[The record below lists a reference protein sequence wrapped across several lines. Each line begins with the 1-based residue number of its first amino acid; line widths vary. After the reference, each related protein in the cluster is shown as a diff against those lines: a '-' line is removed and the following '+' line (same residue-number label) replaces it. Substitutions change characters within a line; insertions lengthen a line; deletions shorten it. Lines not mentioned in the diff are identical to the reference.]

1 MNYASPAS
9 LSQSPS
15 PGEAE
20 KALSEL
26 SVLLP
31 EGWKE
36 RGGVVT
42 NTLGGLLQNPFFSAG
57 AGLYLL
63 TFAGAAARSC
73 STVLQTAM
81 RRRFV
86 VSMEVTSQD
95 ESYGWM
101 VRWLAHNP
109 AFRVQQVNITTRNTT
124 IFSNDESS
132 HECLYAPCTNVR
144 HWFWYKGRPMMLQRR
159 RVETQAMGTDV
170 LETMQ
175 LSTLGLS
182 ASIMQDI
189 LEDARHLTSM
199 RNSDHT
205 VIYQNA
211 GGRWV
216 RQEPRRRRPLH
227 SVVLDG
233 NMSTNILKDVQ
244 LFLKSSSYYED
255 LGVPYRRGYL
265 LHGPPGC
272 GKSSFVMAL
281 AGELRLSICPL
292 SLSSRGLGD
301 EALVAL
307 LNSAPLR
314 SIVLLEDIDR
324 AFSADSHIT
333 MSGLL
338 NALDGVAAQEGR
350 LVFMTTNHVERLDD
364 ALIRPGRCDVKL
376 EIGLLSR
383 GQAQQLYRK
392 FFPRSDA
399 ALQEQFAALIPP
411 QVLSVAQIQ
420 SHLFL
425 HRDSAEEAVRAL
437 PVFLQTLKSFETQL
451 QRAREREESMAR
463 LKRSPMLHNL

>member
-1 MNYASPAS
+1 MNPLAAA
-9 LSQSPS
+9 SPS
-15 PGEAE
+15 PAAGADTRVAE
-20 KALSEL
+20 LAA
-26 SVLLP
+26 LLP
-31 EGWKE
+31 EGWAE
-36 RGGVVT
+36 DGGVVAR
-42 NTLGGLLQNPFFSAG
+42 TLKGLLQNPFFSAG

-63 TFAGAAARSC
+63 TFAGAAARSF
-73 STVLQTAM
+73 SAAMQTAV

-95 ESYGWM
+95 ESYVWM
-101 VRWLAHNP
+101 VRWLAQNP
-109 AFRVQQVNITTRNTT
+109 AFYVQQMSVTTRNTT

-144 HWFWYKGRPMMLQRR
+144 HWFWYSGRPIMLQRR

-175 LSTLGLS
+175 LSTIGLS
-182 ASIMQDI
+182 ATVMKDI
-189 LEDARHLTSM
+189 LEDARQLTSM

-205 VIYQNA
+205 VLYQNS
-211 GGRWV
+211 GGRWT

-233 NMSTNILKDVQ
+233 NTSADILKDVQ
-244 LFLKSSSYYED
+244 LFLRSSKYYED

-292 SLSSRGLGD
+292 SLSSRGLSD
-301 EALVAL
+301 EALVGL

-383 GQAQQLYRK
+383 GQAQQLFRK
-392 FFPRSDA
+392 FFPAAGD
-399 ALQEQFAALIPP
+399 ALQAEFAGQIPAHT
-411 QVLSVAQIQ
+411 LSVAQIQ

-425 HRDSAEEAVRAL
+425 HRDCAAEAVRAL
-437 PVFLQTLKSFETQL
+437 PGFLQTVRSFETQL
-451 QRAREREESMAR
+451 RQAREREKCVERM
-463 LKRSPMLHNL
+463 KRAPMLHNL